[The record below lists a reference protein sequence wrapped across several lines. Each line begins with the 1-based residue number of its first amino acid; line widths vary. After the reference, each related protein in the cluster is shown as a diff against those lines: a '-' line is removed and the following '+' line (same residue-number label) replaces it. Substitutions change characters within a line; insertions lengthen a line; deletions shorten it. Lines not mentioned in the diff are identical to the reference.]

1 MELFI
6 IIIINWPLTNIDQTH
21 YLTFDKKCTLCAQ
34 KTQLFLTLAITCN
47 LYFTN
52 KNLSKPKVC
61 FHTFKYK
68 LFILISNI
76 RCLL

>member
-34 KTQLFLTLAITCN
+34 KNSII
-47 LYFTN
+47 
-52 KNLSKPKVC
+52 PD
-61 FHTFKYK
+61 
-68 LFILISNI
+68 ISNYMQFV
-76 RCLL
+76 LY